1 MIEAKDTVIS
11 WERIRMVLHEQDKKG
26 TTDNMFRLEAIA
38 EAQAEITA
46 PIFFK
51 AGQDSVF
58 GSMPENLPP
67 LLETAHRSGIR
78 EVVKGIVKDMN
89 LLVRYD
95 HNATCYNCMKRIKE
109 KYIGKP

>member
-1 MIEAKDTVIS
+1 MEAKDTVIS

-38 EAQAEITA
+38 EAQAEIS
-46 PIFFK
+46 FK
-51 AGQDSVF
+51 AGRGEEQKSWTNELKQ
-58 GSMPENLPP
+58 SWK
-67 LLETAHRSGIR
+67 LEGIR

-95 HNATCYNCMKRIKE
+95 HNATCYDCMKRIKE